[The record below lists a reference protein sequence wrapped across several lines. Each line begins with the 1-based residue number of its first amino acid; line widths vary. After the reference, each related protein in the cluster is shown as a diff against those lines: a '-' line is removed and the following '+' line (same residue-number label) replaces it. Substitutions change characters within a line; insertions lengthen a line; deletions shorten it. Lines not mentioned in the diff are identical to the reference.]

1 MKYLS
6 FILLVLLYACI
17 GSTAQSPSPDVEADK
32 EFQKLLNKVAETQQ
46 ATAETQKSA
55 EEKQAKIVDK
65 TVTKIV
71 DLKNEVNELKQELN
85 SISNDTL
92 NKFKLLPI
100 SDY

>member
-6 FILLVLLYACI
+6 FILLVLLYACT

-46 ATAETQKSA
+46 ATAETQKQA
-55 EEKQAKIVDK
+55 EEKQ
-65 TVTKIV
+65 TKIV
-71 DLKNEVNELKQELN
+71 EKTITQIVELKTEINELKEELN
-85 SISNDTL
+85 SITADTAR
-92 NKFKLLPI
+92 KFKLLPI